1 MPEAGAPRQ
10 CADALVLQRAIAQAG
25 RFVYVQVMSFWFRLV
40 GGVCV
45 VWLAVALSGCTPSGR
60 SQLSEEKEPHFV
72 LGKSRVNAMDFQGA
86 IEAFEQSLEAN
97 PHSATAHFELGWLYD
112 EKTSDPAAAVYHYQE
127 YLKLNPNADN
137 ADVIKQRIYRCK
149 QQLAADVLPLP
160 SAPAAQQQ
168 LEKLSEQN
176 RQLQDET
183 GKWRAYYA
191 SQLAAAKTNSTPTPV
206 YREPQPTVNPT
217 PIQSGQNIS
226 TTPAGANT
234 GRPTNPK
241 PTAAVPRTHT
251 VVAGETAMGITRK
264 FSVKV
269 GALQA
274 ANPGVNLSRIHTG
287 QTLNLPSP

>member
-1 MPEAGAPRQ
+1 
-10 CADALVLQRAIAQAG
+10 
-25 RFVYVQVMSFWFRLV
+25 MSLWFRLV
-40 GGVCV
+40 GGACAVGF
-45 VWLAVALSGCTPSGR
+45 AVALSGCTPSGR

-112 EKTSDPAAAVYHYQE
+112 EKTSDPAAAIYHYQG

-176 RQLQDET
+176 RQLQDEV

-191 SQLAAAKTNSTPTPV
+191 SQLAAAKTNTTPTLIYSTREPTANPTPV
-206 YREPQPTVNPT
+206 QPAQT
-217 PIQSGQNIS
+217 IS

-234 GRPTNPK
+234 GRSANPK
-241 PTAAVPRTHT
+241 PTAAGPRTHT
-251 VVAGETAMGITRK
+251 VVTGETAMGITRK
-264 FSVKV
+264 FGVKLS
-269 GALQA
+269 ALQA

-287 QTLNLPSP
+287 QVLNLPSP

>member
-1 MPEAGAPRQ
+1 
-10 CADALVLQRAIAQAG
+10 
-25 RFVYVQVMSFWFRLV
+25 V
-40 GGVCV
+40 GGACV

-97 PHSATAHFELGWLYD
+97 PHSASAHFELGWLYD
-112 EKTSDPAAAVYHYQE
+112 EKTSDPAAAIFHYQE

-137 ADVIKQRIYRCK
+137 SDVIKQRIYRCK

-168 LEKLSEQN
+168 LERLSEQN
-176 RQLQDET
+176 RQLQDEV

-206 YREPQPTVNPT
+206 NSTPEPVANPT
-217 PIQSGQNIS
+217 PVQPAQNVS
-226 TTPAGANT
+226 TTPADASA

-241 PTAAVPRTHT
+241 PAAARSHTHT

-264 FSVKV
+264 FGVKFS
-269 GALQA
+269 ALQA
-274 ANPGVNLSRIHTG
+274 ANPGVNLARIHTG
-287 QTLNLPSP
+287 QVLNLPSP

>member
-1 MPEAGAPRQ
+1 
-10 CADALVLQRAIAQAG
+10 
-25 RFVYVQVMSFWFRLV
+25 
-40 GGVCV
+40 

-112 EKTSDPAAAVYHYQE
+112 EKTSDPAAAIYHYQQ

-137 ADVIKQRIYRCK
+137 ADVIKPRISRCK

-168 LEKLSEQN
+168 LEKLFEQN
-176 RQLQDET
+176 RQLQDEV

-191 SQLAAAKTNSTPTPV
+191 SQLAAAKTNTTPTLIYSAREPAANPTPV
-206 YREPQPTVNPT
+206 QPA
-217 PIQSGQNIS
+217 QNVS

-234 GRPTNPK
+234 GPPTNPK
-241 PTAAVPRTHT
+241 PTAAAPRTHT

-264 FSVKV
+264 FGVKLS
-269 GALQA
+269 ALQA
-274 ANPGVNLSRIHTG
+274 ANPGVNLGRIRAG
-287 QTLNLPSP
+287 QVLNLPSS

>member
-1 MPEAGAPRQ
+1 MS
-10 CADALVLQRAIAQAG
+10 LWF
-25 RFVYVQVMSFWFRLV
+25 RFV
-40 GGVCV
+40 GGACV

-60 SQLSEEKEPHFV
+60 SQLSEEKELV

-112 EKTSDPAAAVYHYQE
+112 EKTAEPASAVYHYQQ

-168 LEKLSEQN
+168 LERLSEQN
-176 RQLQDET
+176 RQLQDEV

-206 YREPQPTVNPT
+206 QPAQAV
-217 PIQSGQNIS
+217 S

-234 GRPTNPK
+234 GRPPNPK

-264 FSVKV
+264 FGVKI

-287 QTLNLPSP
+287 QVLNLPSP

>member
-1 MPEAGAPRQ
+1 
-10 CADALVLQRAIAQAG
+10 
-25 RFVYVQVMSFWFRLV
+25 MSLCFRLV
-40 GGVCV
+40 SGACV
-45 VWLAVALSGCTPSGR
+45 VWLGVALNGCTPSGR

-112 EKTSDPAAAVYHYQE
+112 EKTSEPAAAIYHYQA

-176 RQLQDET
+176 RQLQDEV
-183 GKWRAYYA
+183 GKWRAYYD
-191 SQLAAAKTNSTPTPV
+191 SQLAAAKTNSTPTLIN
-206 YREPQPTVNPT
+206 RTPQPAVNPT
-217 PIQSGQNIS
+217 PIQSGQNVS
-226 TTPAGANT
+226 TTPTVGNT
-234 GRPTNPK
+234 NPTTNPK
-241 PTAAVPRTHT
+241 PTASMPRTHT

-264 FSVKV
+264 FGVKLS
-269 GALQA
+269 ALQA
-274 ANPGVNLSRIHTG
+274 ANPGLNLGRIRAG
-287 QTLNLPSP
+287 QVLNLPSP

>member
-1 MPEAGAPRQ
+1 
-10 CADALVLQRAIAQAG
+10 
-25 RFVYVQVMSFWFRLV
+25 MSFWSRLV
-40 GGVCV
+40 GGAVV
-45 VWLAVALSGCTPSGR
+45 VWLAVALSGCTPAGR

-112 EKTSDPAAAVYHYQE
+112 EKTADPAAAIFHYQQ
-127 YLKLNPNADN
+127 YLKLNPNAEN

-168 LEKLSEQN
+168 LERLSEQN

-183 GKWRAYYA
+183 AKWRAYYA
-191 SQLAAAKTNSTPTPV
+191 SQLAAAKTNLTLTPV
-206 YREPQPTVNPT
+206 YREPQPAANPT
-217 PIQSGQNIS
+217 PAQPAQTVS
-226 TTPAGANT
+226 TTPAEANNINS
-234 GRPTNPK
+234 PTNSK
-241 PTAAVPRTHT
+241 PITAAPRTHT

-264 FSVKV
+264 FGVKLS
-269 GALQA
+269 ALQA

-287 QTLNLPSP
+287 QVLNLPSP